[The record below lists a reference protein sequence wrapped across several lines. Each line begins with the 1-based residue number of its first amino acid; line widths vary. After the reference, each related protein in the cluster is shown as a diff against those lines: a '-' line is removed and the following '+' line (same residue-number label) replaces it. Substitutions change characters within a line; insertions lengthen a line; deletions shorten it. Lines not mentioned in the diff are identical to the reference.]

1 LICDTVWTRMKLV
14 TRRSV
19 LEHRD
24 RRSGDNGDARLGEVD
39 GDGNGDNTTTLASS
53 CGRERVW

>member
-1 LICDTVWTRMKLV
+1 MKLV

-19 LEHRD
+19 LEHQD